1 VPINPSGVV
10 YGVLADS
17 TVIAAESTRHET
29 FGKLLAASA
38 VTIAMYWAAH
48 AYSHHWQERLDHPA
62 TWSPRAIVRSFSH
75 EASILAGAALPVG
88 VLVVAW
94 LTGAS
99 RETAVTAVLWAAAV
113 ELVLLEL
120 LPGLR
125 HHLRPADLALQTFS
139 GITMAAGIL
148 GVRLLLH

>member
-1 VPINPSGVV
+1 VV

-17 TVIAAESTRHET
+17 TVIAAESTRQET
-29 FGKLLAASA
+29 FAKLLLAAA
-38 VTIAMYWAAH
+38 VTTALYWAAD
-48 AYSHHWQERLDHPA
+48 AYSHHWQERLDHA
-62 TWSPRAIVRSFSH
+62 SGWSPGAIVRSLGH

-94 LTGAS
+94 MTGAS

-113 ELVLLEL
+113 ELVLLEV

-125 HHLRPADLALQTFS
+125 HRLRPADMAVQTVVGLS
-139 GITMAAGIL
+139 MGVGIL
-148 GVRLLLH
+148 VLRLILH